1 MFKSKTSSKLVLAV
15 AEQDTLTV
23 NAHGDII
30 IGNARIVIADPVSPS
45 HVATKSYVDSVA
57 RGIEPRAAC
66 RVYAATNI
74 DITNPPLQIDGVNI
88 AQNDRVLLNGQT
100 VVTQNGIY
108 VLKGPVLSRALDADD
123 NDDFSR
129 VMHTYVTEGAVY
141 AKTGWICITTNVN
154 LGATGIVFSPW
165 NEPSTL
171 VTGDALQFNN
181 NTLDLVDLWSDV
193 PGTTDGVYNV
203 VQIDKY
209 GRVVGVS
216 VADMITE
223 VVPGQGITVTNGNE
237 VGLED
242 IWTDSIPNIE
252 ENTYNM
258 IQVDKYGRVTGAAL
272 VDFTNP
278 MAPSYGTPVTG
289 TAIDITK
296 NIALIGHGTYTLADG
311 EEGQMLYL
319 AATYSDSTD
328 PTIVVAHARDGNN
341 STPMQTNYNWK
352 PFGFKSV
359 TVAIFTNGAW
369 SV

>member
-1 MFKSKTSSKLVLAV
+1 MFKSKTSTKLVLAV
-15 AEQDTLTV
+15 AEQDILTV
-23 NAHGDII
+23 NAHGDIV
-30 IGNARIVIADPVSPS
+30 IGNARIVIADPTSPA

-74 DITNPPLQIDGVNI
+74 NIMDPPVHIDGVHLE
-88 AQNDRVLLNGQT
+88 QNDRILLNGQT
-100 VVTQNGIY
+100 INTQNGIY
-108 VLKGPVLSRALDADD
+108 VLSGSILRRAEDANDNEDFARAL
-123 NDDFSR
+123 
-129 VMHTYVTEGAVY
+129 HTYITEGAVY
-141 AKTGWICITTNVN
+141 AKTGWICITRTVN
-154 LGATGIVFSPW
+154 LGSTGIVFSPFSEV
-165 NEPSTL
+165 NSL
-171 VTGDALQFNN
+171 LTGDALQY
-181 NTLDLVDLWSDV
+181 TGGVLDLVDLWSDV

-203 VQIDKY
+203 IQIDKY

-216 VADMITE
+216 VSDMITE
-223 VVPGQGITVTNGNE
+223 VLPGPGIVVTNGNE
-237 VGLED
+237 VSLED
-242 IWTDSIPNIE
+242 IWTDSIPDIE
-252 ENTYNM
+252 DNTYNM
-258 IQVDKYGRVTGAAL
+258 VQVDRYGRVTGAAL

-311 EEGQMLYL
+311 EEGQILYL
-319 AATYSDSTD
+319 AATFNDTTD
-328 PTIVVAHARDGNN
+328 PTIVVSHARDGNN

-352 PFGFKSV
+352 PFGFKST